1 MSLNDPRWGRD
12 SSDESTEEDRKK
24 KADPDQNDDQG
35 KRDQDDEKSARKK
48 GKTWRDLNS
57 MTQDEIDK
65 YQEKLEEKFSRLV
78 SNLFGFDPS
87 DDEKER
93 KKAKNRLKSRDDFS
107 LDEDDEDDRDR
118 QRAPRRTTRDEEDI
132 RPSSGRDGG
141 GNNWHPPIPPLTP
154 KGLSR
159 GTGIGMGVFLFL
171 ALAGWAA
178 TGFYIVP
185 EGQTG
190 IVTTFG
196 RYSESTAPGF
206 RWHVPMPVQTV
217 QLVDVSS
224 VRTAEIGSAG
234 QSDRLREALM
244 LTDDEN
250 IVDMQFTVQ
259 YRIKPGTGARDYVFN
274 IRQPERTVVQAAES
288 AMREVVGRKTM
299 DSVLF
304 ESKAEIADAVRKSM
318 QDMLDKYT
326 SGIEIMSVAIQN
338 AQPPQQV
345 QAAFNDAVKA
355 GQDRERSINLGE
367 EYRNAVLPRA
377 QGTAARLKEDAL
389 GYQARVTETA
399 RGDAARFEALQT
411 EYAKAPEVTRDRLYI
426 DAVKDIFA
434 RTTKIYVD
442 SKNGNNML
450 YLPLEKILEK
460 TKQSAEEAVNA
471 TTRTPEPTPMTW
483 GGAAQQS
490 GATTSSNYGNS
501 SPYAL
506 TSPYSGNVTSNYG
519 GSDRRSNETG
529 SNYRLSRE
537 R

>member
-1 MSLNDPRWGRD
+1 MSLNDPRWGRG
-12 SSDESTEEDRKK
+12 SQDESDDEDRK
-24 KADPDQNDDQG
+24 DETRQQDEDG
-35 KRDQDDEKSARKK
+35 EKRRESPNNTNPKRPRKEP
-48 GKTWRDLNS
+48 S
-57 MTQDEIDK
+57 TQDEIDAM
-65 YQEKLEEKFSRLV
+65 LEDAKRLFAEIFGVKTEGDRRSRP
-78 SNLFGFDPS
+78 N
-87 DDEKER
+87 K
-93 KKAKNRLKSRDDFS
+93 LKSRDDFS
-107 LDEDDEDDRDR
+107 RDDEE
-118 QRAPRRTTRDEEDI
+118 PEEI
-132 RPSSGRDGG
+132 RPSRHRTAEPSESGSGG
-141 GNNWHPPIPPLTP
+141 GNNWHPPIPPITP
-154 KGLSR
+154 KNLGR
-159 GTGIGMGVFLFL
+159 GTGVGMGVALFI
-171 ALAGWAA
+171 ALVGWAA

-206 RWHVPMPVQTV
+206 RWHMPMPLQDV

-224 VRTAEIGSAG
+224 VRTAEIGSG
-234 QSDRLREALM
+234 SQSERLREALM

-318 QDMLDKYT
+318 QDMLDRYT

-355 GQDRERSINLGE
+355 GQDRERAINLGE
-367 EYRNAVLPRA
+367 EYRNAVIPRA
-377 QGTAARLKEDAL
+377 QGNAARLKEDAL
-389 GYQARVTETA
+389 GYQARITETA
-399 RGDAARFEALQT
+399 RGDASRFEALQA

-426 DAVKDIFA
+426 DSVKDVFA
-434 RTTKIYVD
+434 KTTKVYVD
-442 SKNGNNML
+442 SHSNNML
-450 YLPLEKILEK
+450 YLPLEKIMEK
-460 TKQSAEEAVNA
+460 TRQSAEEAVSA
-471 TTRTPEPTPMTW
+471 STRQSEPAPAVV
-483 GGAAQQS
+483 GGAQQS
-490 GATTSSNYGNS
+490 AAQSWQ
-501 SPYAL
+501 
-506 TSPYSGNVTSNYG
+506 
-519 GSDRRSNETG
+519 DRRTG
-529 SNYRLSRE
+529 TELDTSLRLGRN

>member
-12 SSDESTEEDRKK
+12 SDESTEEDSNKK
-24 KADPDQNDDQG
+24 PEEKREEPPKRPEDEDNESQG
-35 KRDQDDEKSARKK
+35 KK
-48 GKTWRDLNS
+48 GKSWRDLNG

-65 YQEKLEEKFSRLV
+65 YQEKIEQKLSRIL
-78 SNLFGFDPS
+78 SSIFGFDPS
-87 DDEKER
+87 GDESKNR
-93 KKAKNRLKSRDDFS
+93 HKNAKNKLKSRDDFS
-107 LDEDDEDDRDR
+107 LDDEGEDVP
-118 QRAPRRTTRDEEDI
+118 PRSRYYNSRREDEES
-132 RPSSGRDGG
+132 RMTQNSGRGGG

-154 KGLSR
+154 RGFSR

-171 ALAGWAA
+171 AIAGWAA

-196 RYSESTAPGF
+196 RYSESTGPGF
-206 RWHVPMPVQTV
+206 RWHMPVPIQSV

-234 QSDRLREALM
+234 QANRLREALM

-259 YRIKPGTGARDYVFN
+259 YRIKPGMGARDYVFN

-288 AMREVVGRKTM
+288 AMREVVGRKMM

-304 ESKAEIADAVRKSM
+304 ESKAEIANDVRKSM
-318 QDMLDKYT
+318 QDMLDRYK

-355 GQDRERSINLGE
+355 GQDRERAINLGE

-399 RGDAARFEALQT
+399 RGDASRFESLQT
-411 EYAKAPEVTRDRLYI
+411 EYAKAPQVTRDRLYI
-426 DAVKDIFA
+426 DTVKDIFA
-434 RTTKIYVD
+434 KTTKIYVD
-442 SKNGNNML
+442 SKSGNNML

-471 TTRTPEPTPMTW
+471 TTRTGDPTPMAW
-483 GGAAQQS
+483 GGAQQQS
-490 GATTSSNYGNS
+490 HSTSTNTDRQS
-501 SPYAL
+501 SC
-506 TSPYSGNVTSNYG
+506 SGNDST
-519 GSDRRSNETG
+519 
-529 SNYRLSRE
+529 YRLSRE